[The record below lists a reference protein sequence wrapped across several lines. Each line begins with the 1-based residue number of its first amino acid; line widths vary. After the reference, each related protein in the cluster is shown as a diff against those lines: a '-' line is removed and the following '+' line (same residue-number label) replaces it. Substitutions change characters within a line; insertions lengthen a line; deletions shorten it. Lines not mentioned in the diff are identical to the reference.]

1 MNDKTT
7 KDNKEIDEDQWYVLR
22 VLFGRELKLKEK
34 LEEKK
39 IKCFVPLR
47 YVETEVN
54 GITKR
59 KLTSAIACILFIN
72 SKRAIIGDLM
82 DEFSSTIPFR
92 HLIDKATKQPMIV
105 KDQDMY
111 NFIAI
116 AGNDELTEYVHYL
129 GEEAKHLRRGE
140 EVVVKSG
147 IFKGI
152 RGHIVRV
159 KRQRRVMV
167 ELQGLANVVTAYIP
181 NELLEKKI
189 TSDNIR

>member
-1 MNDKTT
+1 M
-7 KDNKEIDEDQWYVLR
+7 KDNNKDTDEDQWYVLR

-34 LEEKK
+34 LEEKN

-47 YVETEVN
+47 YIETCV
-54 GITKR
+54 GGRTKR
-59 KLTSAIACILFIN
+59 KLISAISCILFIHSN
-72 SKRAIIGDLM
+72 SAVIDDLKS
-82 DEFSSTIPFR
+82 EFECTFTFR
-92 HLIDKATKQPMIV
+92 YLIDKSTNKPMIV
-105 KDQDMY
+105 RDQEMN

-129 GEEAKHLRRGE
+129 GEEAKNLKRGE
-140 EVVVKSG
+140 EVIIKSG

-152 RGHIVRV
+152 RGRIVRV

-181 NELLEKKI
+181 NELLEKQI
-189 TSDNIR
+189 NTNIR

>member
-1 MNDKTT
+1 MNDKTIENI
-7 KDNKEIDEDQWYVLR
+7 KDIEENRWYVLR

-34 LEEKK
+34 LEERN

-47 YVETEVN
+47 YVEKGVE

-72 SKRAIIGDLM
+72 SNRVIIDDLKS
-82 DEFSSTIPFR
+82 EFASIIPFR
-92 HLIDKATKQPMIV
+92 YLIDKATKRFMV
-105 KDQDMY
+105 VRDQDMY

-129 GEEAKHLRRGE
+129 GEEAKHLKRGE
-140 EVVVKSG
+140 EVIIKSG

-152 RGHIVRV
+152 RGRIVRV

-167 ELQGLANVVTAYIP
+167 ELQGIANVVTAYIP
-181 NELLEKKI
+181 NELLEKTI